1 MRRKLALS
9 AALAKRR
16 AGFHNASMDRIR
28 LGTRGSPLALAQA
41 NMTAAA
47 LVAAHGI
54 ATEIVVISTTGDR
67 VQDRPLAE
75 IGGKALWTKELD
87 AALLDGRIDC
97 AVHSMKDVETQLRD
111 GITLVA
117 MLPRADVRERLLGA
131 ASIAGLPPAAR
142 VGTSSPRRA
151 AQLLAQRPD
160 LRIEML
166 RGNVATRMAK
176 VESGAIDATLLAA
189 AGLDRL
195 GVAAGTAIPVA
206 EMLPASAQG
215 AVGIT
220 ARAGDTATAALLL
233 AIDHRDT
240 HRAVLLERG
249 FLAALGGTCHSPV
262 AALAE
267 IDGDNVRFR
276 GEVLAEDGGERQVG
290 GFTAG
295 LDEAPARVA
304 ALAAEL
310 LAAASPALRG
320 LFDAAAPVGA

>member
-1 MRRKLALS
+1 MT
-9 AALAKRR
+9 
-16 AGFHNASMDRIR
+16 FR

-47 LVAAHGI
+47 LRAAHGWGEDE
-54 ATEIVVISTTGDR
+54 TEIVVINTQGDR
-67 VQDRPLAE
+67 VQDRALAE

-97 AVHSMKDVETQLRD
+97 AVHSMKDVETVLRD
-111 GITLVA
+111 GIALVA

-131 ASIAGLPPAAR
+131 TSIEALPQGAL

-151 AQLLAQRPD
+151 AQLKALRPD
-160 LRIEML
+160 LRTEIL

-176 VESGAIDATLLAA
+176 VESGAVDATLLAA

-195 GVAAGTAIPVA
+195 GVAAGHLVPLD

-220 ARAGDTATAALLL
+220 AREGDESAARLL
-233 AIDHRDT
+233 AAIDDALT
-240 HRAVLLERG
+240 HEAVLLERG

-262 AALAE
+262 AALARIE
-267 IDGDNVRFR
+267 GDIVHFR
-276 GEVLAEDGGERQVG
+276 GEILAEDGSERLAGELSVPR
-290 GFTAG
+290 AHAA
-295 LDEAPARVA
+295 DEVA
-304 ALAAEL
+304 ALALRL
-310 LAAASPALRG
+310 LGDASETVRG
-320 LFDAAAPVGA
+320 LFS